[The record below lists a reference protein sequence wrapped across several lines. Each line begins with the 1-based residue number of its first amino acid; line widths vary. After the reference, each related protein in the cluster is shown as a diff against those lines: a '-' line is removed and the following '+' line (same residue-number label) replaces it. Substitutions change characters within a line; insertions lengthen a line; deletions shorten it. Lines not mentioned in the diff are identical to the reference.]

1 MPGCPQC
8 RRPIAVSRLSC
19 LYCGAP
25 LSPEAVGATLR
36 AAEPAKEAPQTGDR
50 LLLIVD
56 LGSVGVEVAARVLN
70 ASVFDVQQWARRGCF
85 HLRRIAPAA
94 SARAEAEGMTREGL
108 SAHLLSEAE
117 VRAAATPL
125 LAGAGS
131 VEGESLRLR
140 LGDGELRLT
149 AADLLLV
156 VRGPIRREH
165 AGPRPQVRWGVFQVG
180 GWFGLP
186 GLEFGAATLGPGD
199 RFHLHRRRDPRPL
212 ELDPGA
218 FQFSADPG
226 LADSSEQRLT
236 AWLAELASGVPV
248 DDSFKRQT
256 PALAPAEPA
265 GGPLSAVEAL
275 ARPPLGPQGPA
286 SQILDNLAQFR
297 FYSAWRGLLER
308 QRAGLTAPAGPV
320 LPSGPDS

>member
-1 MPGCPQC
+1 MS
-8 RRPIAVSRLSC
+8 RPSC

-25 LSPEAVGATLR
+25 LSPDAVAATLR
-36 AAEPAKEAPQTGDR
+36 AAEPAKEPPQTGNR

-56 LGSVGVEVAARVLN
+56 LGSVEAEVAARVLN
-70 ASVFDVQQWARRGCF
+70 ASIFDVQQWARRGSF
-85 HLRRIAPAA
+85 HLRRIAPAE

-108 SAHLLSEAE
+108 SAHLLGEAD
-117 VRAAATPL
+117 VRAAATPVVAV
-125 LAGAGS
+125 AGG

-140 LGDGELRLT
+140 LSEGELRLT

-156 VRGPIRREH
+156 VRGPIRREY

-186 GLEFGAATLGPGD
+186 GLEFGAASPGPGY
-199 RFHLHRRRDPRPL
+199 RFHLHRRRDARPL

-218 FQFSADPG
+218 FEFGADPG
-226 LADSSEQRLT
+226 LVDSSEQRLT
-236 AWLAELASGVPV
+236 ARLAELTIGVPL

-265 GGPLSAVEAL
+265 GGPLSAVKAL
-275 ARPPLGPQGPA
+275 ARPSLELPGPN

-308 QRAGLTAPAGPV
+308 QRAGLTAASDPV